1 MLKLIGNQMENR
13 QVISIIPA
21 RGGSK
26 RLPKKNILALNNKL
40 LVEHSID
47 FAKSN
52 LDIVDKIVVS
62 TDDEEIKQVALK
74 NNIEVIDRPFE
85 LAADKASTISV
96 LKHVLETIDG
106 HYDEVI
112 LLQPTN
118 PCRPK
123 NLLQMAY
130 KVYLES
136 NVDSLMTVSSSDK
149 KLGKI
154 IDDAFIPYNYTM
166 GQRSQD
172 LEPLYYENGLLY
184 ITRASLIKE
193 NIIFNEKSIP
203 FIVNHKFAE
212 IDIDTQ
218 EDFDYAEFVLKN
230 YNEE

>member
-40 LVEHSID
+40 LIEHSID

-172 LEPLYYENGLLY
+172 LEPLFYENGLLY
-184 ITRASLIKE
+184 ITKT
-193 NIIFNEKSIP
+193 KSILEGHILGNNNHSY
-203 FIVNHKFAE
+203 IVNHPYADV
-212 IDIDTQ
+212 DIDTLD
-218 EDFDYAEFVLKN
+218 DFKYAEFILTN
-230 YNEE
+230 YPNE